1 MKDHR
6 YGLFIIIVLVTAL
19 GFAPESKSFNSRG
32 EDSDFRKITIV
43 NPLGG
48 EKFLS
53 GSKQKISWQISRTIR
68 YVKIEYSIDNGKKWI
83 EIVKSM
89 KMDEPFGS
97 YDWEVPCTP
106 TSEARIR
113 ISDVYGP
120 DYDVIINSFTILCD
134 SSASQDNRRN
144 QRRE

>member
-1 MKDHR
+1 MRR
-6 YGLFIIIVLVTAL
+6 YLSNLVMFLTVTVVINLTLASSTF
-19 GFAPESKSFNSRG
+19 GFRDR
-32 EDSDFRKITIV
+32 EDRDFRKITIV

-48 EKFLS
+48 EKFLA

-68 YVKIEYSIDNGKKWI
+68 YAKIEYSIDNGKNWI
-83 EIVKSM
+83 DIVKSM

-134 SSASQDNRRN
+134 SSSSKEN
-144 QRRE
+144 